1 MNRLAKD
8 FFINTLIALA
18 GILLFGEGLG
28 FIEHILI
35 GVGTILFVR
44 GGFYLI
50 KEGCKH
56 LFGEN
61 K

>member
-1 MNRLAKD
+1 MNRSAKN
-8 FFINTLIALA
+8 FFINTLIAIA
-18 GILLFGEGLG
+18 GINLFGEGLEL
-28 FIEHILI
+28 IEHVLI

-44 GGFYLI
+44 GGFYLVN
-50 KEGCKH
+50 EGCKK